1 MRKQKRLSINPRML
15 FIATP
20 SSILYRTPQLRV
32 SVNKAYRIR
41 KGGGIYKNMPEE
53 LVLLHAYL
61 NSIPFAPEKHSRY
74 AFYYT
79 FIFPNRKRRDISN
92 FIKVIEDAIFDSYLQ
107 DDDNKVYEMHIKKA
121 FHKDNTFIVYV
132 RWTKV

>member
-1 MRKQKRLSINPRML
+1 MRKQRRLSINPHVL

-20 SSILYRTPQLRV
+20 SSILYRTPHLRL

-53 LVLLHAYL
+53 LILLYAYL
-61 NSIPFAPEKHSRY
+61 NSIPFPPEKHSRY

-92 FIKVIEDAIFDSYLQ
+92 FIKVIEDAIFESYLD
-107 DDDNKVYEMHIKKA
+107 DDDNKVYEMHIRKA
-121 FHKDNTFIVYV
+121 FHKEETFIVYV